1 MIANI
6 LYFICILFAIAW
18 GILLRQKAKAEKA
31 TEKIFEVFGG
41 VVRKTLACGKDV
53 LMARFE
59 YKKNSKVPSHKHAYE
74 QVTTI
79 LEGKQKIII
88 KENEFVVEAGD
99 SYIVPTNFEHEQI
112 SLEDSVTIDAWSLAP

>member
-1 MIANI
+1 MV
-6 LYFICILFAIAW
+6 
-18 GILLRQKAKAEKA
+18 
-31 TEKIFEVFGG
+31 KISKKDQPVYNVFKG

-59 YKKNSKVPSHKHAYE
+59 YEKGSKVPSHTHSYE

-79 LEGKQKIII
+79 LEGKQKVII
-88 KENEFVVEAGD
+88 KDKELILETGD
-99 SYIVPTNFEHEQI
+99 SYIVPANYEHKQI